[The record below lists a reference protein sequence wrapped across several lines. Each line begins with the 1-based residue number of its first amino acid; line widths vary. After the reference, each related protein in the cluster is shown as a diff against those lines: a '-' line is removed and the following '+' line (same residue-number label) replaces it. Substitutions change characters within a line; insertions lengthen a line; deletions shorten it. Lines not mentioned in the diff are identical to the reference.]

1 MSTKQLTSLK
11 LRMFSSPQEVID
23 YIQSEIAATL
33 EQDLLNMEGSERS
46 HYTSADRREMK
57 NRISDVNA
65 VIAAHAWTAAGGSK

>member
-33 EQDLLNMEGSERS
+33 EQDLLNMEGSD
-46 HYTSADRREMK
+46 TSADRREMK